1 MKAALRNF
9 LLNLREPAPP
19 VEAGRLRYASGMK
32 SRLERLGAAAPV
44 RLFGRIS
51 STQISLI
58 AAGVAFYTLLAAFP
72 AIAALVAL
80 AGLVTEPA
88 SVVAQLQTV
97 TELMPDQAAL
107 IVLHQAQLVAGAP
120 DEGLSLT
127 LWLGV
132 GFAIYL
138 STRATTSLIHG
149 LNQVNGRNEDRG
161 ALQFWTV
168 VVLLTAAILFG
179 SVMLLLLMIGVPA
192 ALAFLPLDF
201 ATETLI
207 RVVRWGVVA
216 AVVVIGLGVVYHWG
230 PAGRTPRWRLL
241 SPGSAIAAF
250 LWFAGS
256 YAFAYYVANIA
267 QYNQTFG
274 SLGGVIVLLTW
285 LWLSAY
291 VVLLGALIDAERN
304 SGKTP

>member
-1 MKAALRNF
+1 MPARF
-9 LLNLREPAPP
+9 LLR
-19 VEAGRLRYASGMK
+19 V
-32 SRLERLGAAAPV
+32 
-44 RLFGRIS
+44 S

-107 IVLHQAQLVAGAP
+107 IVLNQAQLVAGAP
-120 DEGLSLT
+120 DDGLSLT

-149 LNQVNGRNEDRG
+149 LNRVNGRVEDRG
-161 ALQFWTV
+161 LLHFWGV

-179 SVMLLLLMIGVPA
+179 SVFLLLLMVGVPA

-201 ATETLI
+201 ETAALI
-207 RVVRWGVVA
+207 RFVRWGVVA
-216 AVVVIGLGVVYHWG
+216 VVVMVALGVVYHWG

-241 SPGSAIAAF
+241 SPGSAIAAL

-291 VVLLGALIDAERN
+291 VVLLGALIDAEWRPDLD
-304 SGKTP
+304 G

>member
-1 MKAALRNF
+1 MN
-9 LLNLREPAPP
+9 
-19 VEAGRLRYASGMK
+19 
-32 SRLERLGAAAPV
+32 SRLARLADAAPA
-44 RLFGRIS
+44 RFLARIS
-51 STQISLI
+51 STQIGLI

-107 IVLHQAQLVAGAP
+107 IVLNQAQLVAGAP
-120 DEGLSLT
+120 DNGLSLT

-132 GFAIYL
+132 GFAVYL

-149 LNQVNGRNEDRG
+149 LNLVNRRTEDRG
-161 ALQFWTV
+161 VLHFWTV

-179 SVMLLLLMIGVPA
+179 SVLLLLLMVGVPA
-192 ALAFLPLDF
+192 ALAFLPLDL
-201 ATETLI
+201 ETSALI
-207 RVVRWGVVA
+207 HFVRWGVVA
-216 AVVVIGLGVVYHWG
+216 AVVVVGLGVVYHWG

-241 SPGSAIAAF
+241 SPGSAIAAL

-291 VVLLGALIDAERN
+291 VVLLGALIDAEMR
-304 SGKTP
+304 TEPET

>member
-1 MKAALRNF
+1 MKT
-9 LLNLREPAPP
+9 
-19 VEAGRLRYASGMK
+19 RLD
-32 SRLERLGAAAPV
+32 RLGSSPTARFLARV
-44 RLFGRIS
+44 S
-51 STQISLI
+51 STQIGLI

-97 TELMPDQAAL
+97 TRLMPDQAAL
-107 IVLHQAQLVAGAP
+107 IVLNQAQLVAGAP

-149 LNQVNGRNEDRG
+149 LNQVNGRTEDRSV
-161 ALQFWTV
+161 LHFWIV
-168 VVLLTAAILFG
+168 VILLSAAILFG
-179 SVMLLLLMIGVPA
+179 SLVLLLLMVGVPA
-192 ALAFLPLDF
+192 ALALLPQELE
-201 ATETLI
+201 TETLI
-207 RVVRWGVVA
+207 RMVRGGVVA
-216 AVVVIGLGVVYHWG
+216 AVVVVGLGVLYHWG
-230 PAGRTPRWRLL
+230 PAGLTPRWRLF
-241 SPGSAIAAF
+241 SPGSVIAAL

-256 YAFAYYVANIA
+256 YAFTYYVANIA

-291 VVLLGALIDAERN
+291 VVLLGALIDAERHR
-304 SGKTP
+304 GARA